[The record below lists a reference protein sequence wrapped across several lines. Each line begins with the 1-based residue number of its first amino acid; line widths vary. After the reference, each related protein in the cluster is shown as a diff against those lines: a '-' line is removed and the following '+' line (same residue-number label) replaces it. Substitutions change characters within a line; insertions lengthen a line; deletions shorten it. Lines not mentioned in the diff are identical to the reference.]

1 MNNLCNSGRTLYD
14 DPVEKVL
21 FTQGLLHY
29 ILTFLSPYD
38 LLSVSL
44 ASSYFLKISRSDLLW
59 KEQCIYVW
67 RDKVGVPS
75 LKNDNNIAPY
85 WRSYLTLNAVENMSV
100 KDLKSMFAERPLGR
114 RQVRELFANCLE
126 KEDTQQAIL
135 ELMPRAGELGGETS
149 GGIED
154 EQRGQIMIAFDR
166 LWFGS
171 FVSSIVDSR
180 RSTIVLDELLSRKGF
195 LMYFK
200 LIHQDQDIVDRD
212 PEISLQYN
220 CKCLFDEEESGF
232 AFRMEEWGWEEAEM
246 HRPQN
251 LTWKWVVPG
260 KAVQVGFYP
269 PLVIHRLL
277 NWGWKLEN
285 KHVVLFSQ

>member
-1 MNNLCNSGRTLYD
+1 MCNSEHNLYD

-21 FTQGLLHY
+21 YTQGLLHY
-29 ILTFLSPYD
+29 ILTFSSSYD
-38 LLSVSL
+38 LISVSL
-44 ASSYFLKISRSDLLW
+44 ASSHCLKISRSDLLW
-59 KEQCIYVW
+59 KEQCIYLW

-75 LKNDNNIAPY
+75 LKNGMIIAPY
-85 WRSYLTLNAVENMSV
+85 WRSYVTPNAVENMSV
-100 KDLKSMFAERPLGR
+100 KDLERMFAVRPLGR

-126 KEDTQQAIL
+126 KADMQQAIL

-154 EQRGQIMIAFDR
+154 EQRGRIMIAFDSV
-166 LWFGS
+166 WFGS
-171 FVSSIVDSR
+171 FVSSIVDSS
-180 RSTIVLDELLSRKGF
+180 RSAIVLDELLSRKGF
-195 LMYFK
+195 RMYFK
-200 LIHQDQDIVDRD
+200 LIHEDQDTVDRD

-232 AFRMEEWGWEEAEM
+232 AFRTEEWGWEEGAM
-246 HRPQN
+246 RSPQN

-260 KAVQVGFYP
+260 KVVQVGFYP